1 MSVPGAV
8 QDPDRLHTAEVTVD
22 SGGFALPAYLARPE
36 DTASPHPGLIVVHD
50 AFGLGEHIR
59 DVARRFANAGFDA
72 LAPDLYARSG
82 GPPAAGGGME
92 VILPAMLGINDGD
105 AVRDLEAAAAHL
117 RSLDGSNGRVGCT
130 GFCMGGRYT
139 TLFAFSS
146 GAVDAAVP
154 CWGGFIDRASP
165 EGATTTN
172 RPTPVVDLAGNL
184 GCAIMLVGGAEDQNP
199 SPQVLTAL
207 AERLRAA
214 GKDVRLEIFENA
226 GHAFFHDGR
235 PGYRPEAAEK
245 LWPMLL
251 EFFASH
257 LH

>member
-8 QDPDRLHTAEVTVD
+8 QDPERLHTADITLD
-22 SGGFALPAYLARPE
+22 SGGLALPAYLARPE
-36 DTASPHPGLIVVHD
+36 NTASPHPGLIVVHE
-50 AFGLGEHIR
+50 AFGVTEHIR
-59 DVARRFANAGFDA
+59 DVTRRFANAGFDA
-72 LAPDLYARSG
+72 IAPDLYARSG
-82 GPPAAGGGME
+82 GAPDPAGGIE
-92 VILPAMLGINDGD
+92 AIRPAMARIVD
-105 AVRDLEAAAAHL
+105 ADAIRDLDAAAAHL
-117 RSLDGSNGRVGCT
+117 RSLDGSNGHAGCT

-139 TLFAFSS
+139 LLYACSS
-146 GAVDAAVP
+146 DGVDAAVP
-154 CWGGFIDRASP
+154 CWGGYIERAGP
-165 EGATTTN
+165 DEETTAN
-172 RPTPVVDLAGNL
+172 RPTPPAQLAEQL
-184 GCAIMLVGGAEDQNP
+184 HCPILLVGGAEDQNP
-199 SPQVLTAL
+199 SPEMLTRL
-207 AERLRAA
+207 AERMRAA